1 MMFFFFSSR
10 RRHTSCAL
18 VTGVQTCALTI
29 SDGWELIEMDLSQIE
44 LRIAAELADE
54 HNLLRVFNSG
64 GDPHWQTAIREI
76 ERGAGYKKEMRQTVK
91 FHHELEGKEYVK
103 MSYSEAIEYEIGR
116 AHVCTPVT
124 NAHLV
129 CRLLLEKKKNKKY
142 KSPKQNTLTNIQ

>member
-54 HNLLRVFNSG
+54 HNLLGVFNSG

-76 ERGAGYKKEMRQTVK
+76 ERGRSEERRVEKECVST
-91 FHHELEGKEYVK
+91 
-103 MSYSEAIEYEIGR
+103 
-116 AHVCTPVT
+116 
-124 NAHLV
+124 
-129 CRLLLEKKKNKKY
+129 CRSRW
-142 KSPKQNTLTNIQ
+142 SPYP